1 VKMRFGAGV
10 LGSSSP
16 TLQTMRALGIALLLA
31 LLASCAGPQ
40 SALDPR
46 GEHAEILARIFWWMS
61 GGAIVLWLLVLAIT
75 LRAAFRSASESSE
88 PQRLQGAKR
97 LIIYGGVVVPSV
109 LLTVLLGYG
118 LALLPRMLASA
129 PTGSLQ
135 VQVEGRQWWW
145 RIRYLPA
152 NGEPVELANEI
163 RLPVGEPVEF
173 LLESHDVIHSFWI
186 PSLGGKV
193 DMIPGRQTRLSL
205 LPTKTGELRGV
216 CAEFCGDSHAFM
228 AFPVV
233 IEEKI
238 EFARWLDNQR
248 ALSRAPSTAREG
260 DGLSVFLQSG
270 CGACHSVRGT
280 RADGVIGPDLTHVG
294 ARLSLGAGALPNQ
307 TLDFE
312 RWVSS
317 TSRLKPGAHMP
328 PFGMLPRTELSAL
341 AAFLESLK

>member
-1 VKMRFGAGV
+1 
-10 LGSSSP
+10 
-16 TLQTMRALGIALLLA
+16 MRALRVALLLA

-61 GGAIVLWLLVLAIT
+61 GGALAIWLLVLGIA
-75 LRAAFRSASESSE
+75 LRAVFRPAPAGSERE
-88 PQRLQGAKR
+88 RTRGAR
-97 LIIYGGVVVPSV
+97 QLILYGGVVVPSV

-118 LALLPRMLASA
+118 LALLPRMLAPA
-129 PTGSLQ
+129 PKGSLQ
-135 VQVEGRQWWW
+135 VLVEGRQWWW
-145 RIRYLPA
+145 RVRYLPA

-163 RLPVGEPVEF
+163 RLPLGEPVEF

-205 LPTKTGELRGV
+205 LPTATGELRGV

-233 IEEKI
+233 IEEKAD
-238 EFARWLDNQR
+238 FARWLDNER
-248 ALSRAPSTAREG
+248 AAALAPSTALEG
-260 DGLSVFLQSG
+260 AGRSVFLQSG

-294 ARLSLGAGALPNQ
+294 ARLSLGAGLLPNQ
-307 TLDFE
+307 TVDFE

-328 PFGMLPRTELSAL
+328 PFGMLPRAELSAL